1 MTATLYPINDMA
13 PGRRFAFDEAKQRAQ
28 HPDVIEKDFWEN
40 AIYCWPYT
48 VLGIAAL
55 YNYYSALKFAEAA
68 GLEGAVIECGVFMGG
83 SALFAGRLLKDAGST
98 RRLIAMDTF
107 YGFVRNDP
115 EKDVNYSGTVVCK
128 PNKPE
133 NDFSMQSMA
142 NMRASDYARLEM
154 IKGDVFETIP
164 ALQVDKIAV
173 LRLDTDTY
181 DTTKFELEQFY
192 PRMVSGGVVIIDD
205 YGFNQGCAEAVNEY
219 LAKAPVFI
227 PRIDRFVRSFQKP

>member
-55 YNYYSALKFAEAA
+55 YNYYSALKFVEAA
-68 GLEGAVIECGVFMGG
+68 KLEGAVIECGVFMGG
-83 SALFAGRLLKDAGST
+83 SALFAGRMLKAAGST

-115 EKDVNYSGTVVCK
+115 EKDVNYAGTVVCK

-133 NDFSMQSMA
+133 NDFSMMSMA
-142 NMRASDYARLEM
+142 NMRASDYATLEM

-164 ALQVDKIAV
+164 ALDVDKIAV

-181 DTTKFELEQFY
+181 DTTKFELERFY
-192 PRMVSGGVVIIDD
+192 PKMVSGGVVIIDD

-219 LAKAPVFI
+219 LAKSPAFI
-227 PRIDRFVRSFQKP
+227 PRVDRYVRNFQKP